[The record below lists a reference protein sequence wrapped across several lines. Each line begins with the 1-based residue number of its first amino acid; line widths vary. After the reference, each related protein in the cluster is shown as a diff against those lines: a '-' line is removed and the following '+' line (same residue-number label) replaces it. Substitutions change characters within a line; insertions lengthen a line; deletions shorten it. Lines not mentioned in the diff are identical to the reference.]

1 MAQTDSTSSLANAKK
16 RTAPRVSQERRRAR
30 TRRHA
35 RLRKKVSG
43 TPARPRLVVN
53 RSSRHMVAQLID
65 DVAGH
70 TLAAASTL
78 EADVRALSGDKKAK
92 AAKVGELLAARAR
105 EAGVERGGVRPGWL
119 PLPRPGRRT
128 RRRRPRGRPGVLD
141 EQRQHRTTCLR
152 WSLRDIRTRA
162 TTINTEG
169 NA

>member
-1 MAQTDSTSSLANAKK
+1 MAHTDSAQTTSANARK
-16 RTAPRVSQERRRAR
+16 RSASRVSLERRRAR

-70 TLAAASTL
+70 TLAAASSL
-78 EADVRALSGDKKAK
+78 EADVRALEGDKKAK

-105 EAGVERGGVRPGWL
+105 EAGVTAVVFDRGGYL
-119 PLPRPGRRT
+119 YHGRIAALADAAR
-128 RRRRPRGRPGVLD
+128 
-141 EQRQHRTTCLR
+141 
-152 WSLRDIRTRA
+152 
-162 TTINTEG
+162 EG
-169 NA
+169 GLEF